1 MLSIITSS
9 LQVLSPVQ
17 VGSANSS
24 ANFVAN
30 QLYLRPI
37 FVFPFRFVFRI
48 LISILISHLIM
59 TTVCY
64 RNSASSLTV
73 TDANLCLGR
82 ILPDYFPKIFGPTK
96 DQSLD
101 KETVCRVFDELAL
114 EASISLSG
122 HLRVSS
128 RKTCESQKL
137 TNLTP

>member
-37 FVFPFRFVFRI
+37 FVFRI
-48 LISILISHLIM
+48 SISILISHLIL